1 MTRKS
6 GRVSVDEDEEE
17 DIYDPKSKGFCRACV
32 DLTKFGLLRAK
43 ELTSKSSIEC
53 PPDKVELGRATW
65 TFLHTMAAYYPLNP
79 TPEQQED
86 MRKFLHIFPQFF
98 PCRPCAY
105 DFQSNII
112 LHPPKLDNR
121 KTLSGW
127 LCMQHNLVNNKI
139 GKPLFDC
146 SRVLE
151 RWRYG
156 WKDNNDC
163 RLPDQE

>member
-43 ELTSKSSIEC
+43 ELTSKSSI
-53 PPDKVELGRATW
+53 D
-65 TFLHTMAAYYPLNP
+65 
-79 TPEQQED
+79 
-86 MRKFLHIFPQFF
+86 
-98 PCRPCAY
+98 
-105 DFQSNII
+105 II